1 MPGKMRRAVGSPS
14 PSGADSVARSAL
26 QRFMVAGLVALLVV
40 SIATVVVARS
50 TARDIALRQAKAQGF
65 RLAAAMHPSLQVR
78 ELQHP
83 HSAAAAKLKSQIDP
97 RRDDKSLLH
106 VKILNS
112 AGGVVWSD
120 PANEPGDTTPLK
132 PRVADILGKKKVVAV
147 MSDSADGEG
156 EEFNGDPVLEVHVG
170 AKSVDGDPLVIESWW
185 SAGMLQ
191 RNTAAIMRRIAPLPL
206 GALLIFALLVFPL
219 ARRLAR
225 RVEQAQAERS
235 RLLQHALSASDLER
249 RRIARDLHDGVMQEL
264 SGAGYAL
271 SAALAALPPEGAQSR
286 RMMEQVNAV
295 IRDAGASLR
304 SMLTDIYP
312 TSLERNGLEAAVDEL
327 AERTADAGIAV
338 STNITGLSDVS
349 LEATQLSYRVIRE
362 GLHNVRRHSGAR
374 HTDVTASRKG
384 SQVVISVADDGRG
397 PTTPDNEEGHLGLR
411 LLTDT
416 LQDLGGTLTL
426 AARPGG
432 GAVLTATF
440 PLSLAGQSAD
450 PGEQPVNVP
459 VNSRELV
466 RGRLPQG

>member
-1 MPGKMRRAVGSPS
+1 MPGKTRRAVDPPS
-14 PSGADSVARSAL
+14 QTGAESVARRAL

-50 TARDIALRQAKAQGF
+50 TARDIALRQAEAQGF
-65 RLAAAMHPSLQVR
+65 RLAAAMHRSLKVR
-78 ELQHP
+78 ELRHP
-83 HSAAAAKLKSQIDP
+83 HSTAAEKLKSQVDP
-97 RRDDKSLLH
+97 RLTDALVH
-106 VKILNS
+106 VKVLNR
-112 AGGVVWSD
+112 AGRVVWSD
-120 PANEPGDTTPLK
+120 PADAPGDTTPLK
-132 PRVADILGKKKVVAV
+132 PRVAGILGTEKVVAA
-147 MSDSADGEG
+147 MSDSAEGEG
-156 EEFNGDPVLEVHVG
+156 ERSSNGQPLLEVHVG
-170 AKSVDGDPLVIESWW
+170 AVSTDGDPLVIESWW

-191 RNTAAIMRRIAPLPL
+191 RNTTAIMWRIAPLAL

-225 RVEQAQAERS
+225 RVEQAQEERS

-271 SAALAALPPEGAQSR
+271 SAALAALPPEGAESR
-286 RMMEQVNAV
+286 RMMEQVNGV

-312 TSLERNGLEAAVDEL
+312 TSLERYGLEAAVEEL
-327 AERTADAGIAV
+327 AERTVDAGIAV
-338 STNITGLSDVS
+338 STDITGLSDVP
-349 LEATQLSYRVIRE
+349 LEATQLCYRVIRE
-362 GLHNVRRHSGAR
+362 GLHNVRRHSGAQ
-374 HTDVTASRKG
+374 HTEVAATRKG

-397 PTTPDNEEGHLGLR
+397 PTTPDNEEGHLGMR

-416 LQDLGGTLTL
+416 LQDLGGALSL

-440 PLSLAGQSAD
+440 PLNLAGQSGQ
-450 PGEQPVNVP
+450 PGEQSVNVP